1 LLSTQDFAAF
11 QAQFP
16 NRAIATSAYTYDEL
30 ATIYNDARTDY
41 IVPMPMNGKRMGEYV
56 AAYDINL
63 DASLVAVDPDDNLP
77 NGICMLGVRDKRTW
91 ITRLG
96 VIPERRRRKSG
107 EFLMRAEI
115 EETQKRGIKQIQ
127 LEVIKG
133 NDPAYHLFS
142 KMGFEAIRELLVIR
156 RPPGAL
162 DASLIPAMTVETIMS
177 EAEITNLLAQ
187 REPGA
192 AWTEETP
199 SLLNAGS
206 LRALRVTLPDNESGW
221 IVFQRS
227 LFQLAHFVLAPNVSP
242 EMTAALII
250 AVHREFPNQDT
261 KIENV
266 PTEHYTWRAY
276 EHLGYMVTFSRIEM
290 LLQL

>member
-1 LLSTQDFAAF
+1 MLSTQDFAAF
-11 QAQFP
+11 QEKYP
-16 NRAIATSAYTYDEL
+16 NRAVATSAYTFDDL
-30 ATIYNDARTDY
+30 AMIYSDARTDY

-56 AAYDINL
+56 AAYDVDLN
-63 DASLVAVDPDDNLP
+63 ASLVAIDPDDNAP
-77 NGICMLGVRDKRTW
+77 NGICMLGVRDNRTW

-115 EETQKRGIKQIQ
+115 EETQKRAIKQVQ

-142 KMGFEAIRELLVIR
+142 KLGFKETRELLVIR

-162 DASLIPAMTVETIMS
+162 DANLIPEMTVETFMS
-177 EAEITNLLAQ
+177 EVEIANFLAQ

-192 AWTEETP
+192 AWTEETL
-199 SLLNAGS
+199 SLLNAGN

-221 IVFQRS
+221 VVFQRS
-227 LFQLAHFVLAPNVSP
+227 LFQLAHFVLAPNVSRD
-242 EMTAALII
+242 MTAALIA
-250 AVHREFPNQDT
+250 AVHREFPMQDT

-266 PTEHYTWRAY
+266 PAEHYSWSVY
-276 EHLGYMVTFSRIEM
+276 EQYGYMVTFRRIEM